1 MKQLEGSIAWV
12 TGAGSGIG
20 EAVAI
25 RLAALGATVVL
36 SGRRK
41 EPLESVARRIAAAGG
56 TAWTRPGDLSRAA
69 TADRIVAAIERRF
82 GRLDIVVNNAG
93 LNVLERSWQQASA
106 ASIDAVIGANLS
118 SAFYCALAALP
129 LMRRQGGGL
138 LIHTSSWAGRFVS
151 RITGPAYTAAKH
163 AVVAMSQS
171 LNMEEFV
178 NGIRST
184 VICPAEVAT
193 PIMDKRPVPVS
204 AEDKARML
212 QPEDLAALVEHIA
225 TAPPHVCINEVLIS
239 PTWNRSYLGQGL
251 PPLAAAAP
259 GTASAK
265 AAAKPAAGGG
275 AGSKR
280 KTGSAGKTESA
291 GKAAARGKGSR

>member
-1 MKQLEGSIAWV
+1 MNDLKGSVAWV

-20 EAVAI
+20 EAVAT
-25 RLAALGATVVL
+25 RLASLGATVVL

-41 EPLESVARRIAAAGG
+41 EPLESVAQRIAAAGG
-56 TAWTRPGDLSRAA
+56 TAWVRPGDLSRAA
-69 TADRIVAAIERRF
+69 TADRIVAAIDRRF

-106 ASIDAVIGANLS
+106 ATVDKVIGANLS

-151 RITGPAYTAAKH
+151 RMTGPAYAAAKH
-163 AVVAMSQS
+163 AMVAMSYS

-184 VICPAEVAT
+184 VLCPQEVAT

-212 QPEDLAALVEHIA
+212 QPEDLAALVAHIA
-225 TAPPHVCINEVLIS
+225 TAPPHVCINEVVIS
-239 PTWNRSYLGQGL
+239 PTWNRSYLGQGAPAIVL
-251 PPLAAAAP
+251 PAAR
-259 GTASAK
+259 G
-265 AAAKPAAGGG
+265 AKPAAG
-275 AGSKR
+275 AKR
-280 KTGSAGKTESA
+280 APRAAAGK
-291 GKAAARGKGSR
+291 RG